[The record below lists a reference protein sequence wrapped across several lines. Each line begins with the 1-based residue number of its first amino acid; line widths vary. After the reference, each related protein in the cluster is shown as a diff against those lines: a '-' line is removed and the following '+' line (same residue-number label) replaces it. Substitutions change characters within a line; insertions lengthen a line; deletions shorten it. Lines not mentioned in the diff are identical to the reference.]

1 LSDVDS
7 TRQNVLLQVF
17 VAGEL
22 VGELLTR
29 ELRETQLTPDH
40 FAVLSVI
47 GMNEPITPSRLAG
60 LLGMPRTTLS
70 YWIRDLS
77 ERGQI
82 ERTPNPEDGRSV
94 QLAVTRAGQEVLARA
109 IPVFERALHAVNAE
123 LGADREEV
131 QRSFGALHDAVRKL
145 LSEGSTKSNY
155 ISTSS

>member
-29 ELRETQLTPDH
+29 ELRETELTPDH

-60 LLGMPRTTLS
+60 LLGMPKTTLS
-70 YWIRDLS
+70 YWIRDLT

-82 ERTPNPEDGRSV
+82 TRMPNPDDRRSV
-94 QLAVTRAGQEVLARA
+94 QLAVTPAGQGVLDRA
-109 IPVFERALHAVNAE
+109 IPVFERTLAAVNAE
-123 LGADREEV
+123 LGDGREDV
-131 QRSFGALHDAVRKL
+131 KRSFGALHDAVRKL

-155 ISTSS
+155 ISTTS